1 MVPLRGQH
9 TTDPPASTRRRGARS
24 LAPAAP
30 ALLVGEFARRYA
42 NAKTR
47 QQYVAELTALFASTG
62 CSHPSQLTEAD
73 VLSWCGGNGKPPA
86 NNTIRNRLSRVCTF
100 LRWCVRTGE
109 ADPGL
114 VEALASRDNP
124 LRRIP
129 RLYGKVQGRYPARWL
144 TRDEAFTKLLGT
156 CTDGEPGM
164 RDQLVLRLGLAG
176 MRSAEIINLRI
187 GDLHLDQQPPQIT
200 WIGKASRSR
209 QLVPGRSLVALLCRY
224 LEAYADGVGR
234 PLQPSDPVVCRAKP
248 GTGHGQVSWGH
259 PIARTCSVQ
268 RILSIRAG
276 QAGLGHMSPHDLRRS
291 AAGILHRSTDDTGA
305 HHFDLL
311 DIQKVLGHADP
322 ATTMRS
328 YLDPMDTA
336 VQSRAAGILD

>member
-1 MVPLRGQH
+1 MVVPLRGRPSA
-9 TTDPPASTRRRGARS
+9 D
-24 LAPAAP
+24 
-30 ALLVGEFARRYA
+30 ALVSEFARRYS

-47 QQYVAELTALFASTG
+47 EQYVVELRNLFASAR
-62 CSHPSQLTEAD
+62 CSHPRQLTEAD
-73 VLSWCGGNGKPPA
+73 VLSWCGGNGKRPA

-109 ADPGL
+109 ADPRL

-124 LRRIP
+124 LRRTP

-144 TRDEAFTKLLGT
+144 TYDEAFTTLVGT
-156 CTDGEPGM
+156 CTDGELGM
-164 RDQLVLRLGLAG
+164 RDELVLRLGLAG
-176 MRSAEIINLRI
+176 MRAAEIINLRI
-187 GDLHLDQQPPQIT
+187 GDLHLDQEPPQIT

-224 LEAYADGVGR
+224 LSTYAERMGH
-234 PLQPSDPVVCRAKP
+234 PPQPSDPVVCRAKP

-268 RILSIRAG
+268 RIVRIRAE
-276 QAGLGHMSPHDLRRS
+276 QAGLGHLSPHDLRRS
-291 AAGILHRSTDDTGA
+291 AAGILHRSTDGTGA

-336 VQSRAAGILD
+336 VIEKASRCLD